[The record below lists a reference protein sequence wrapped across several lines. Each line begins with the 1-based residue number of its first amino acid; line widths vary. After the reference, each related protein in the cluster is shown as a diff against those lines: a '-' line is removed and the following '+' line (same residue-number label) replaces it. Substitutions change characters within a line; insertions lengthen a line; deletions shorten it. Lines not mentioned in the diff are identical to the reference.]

1 MIYMHIYSLVR
12 CNINRA
18 DVYDSSSDT
27 RTLIDLSNIHVDLT
41 TMFLIWKKGCQ
52 IISQSLER

>member
-1 MIYMHIYSLVR
+1 MHIYSLVR

-18 DVYDSSSDT
+18 DVYDSRSDT